1 MPDYNPVAGS
11 EADTS
16 TRASEG
22 YFRTIG
28 WGDAG
33 LRAFD
38 YDRIRNLPPL
48 DGVGEHSREQA
59 WERFTRFLKAVV
71 PVVKGGRVTGVPSQ
85 RSTRPCAR
93 ASRPRGERIR
103 RKRLQSAQRRCSLVC
118 AL

>member
-22 YFRTIG
+22 YFRTTG
-28 WGDAG
+28 WGDVG

-59 WERFTRFLKAVV
+59 WERLTRFLKAVV
-71 PVVKGGRVTGVPSQ
+71 PVAEKVGVRLAYHPNDP
-85 RSTRPCAR
+85 RARRPG
-93 ASRPRGERIR
+93 GERVR
-103 RKRLQSAQRRCSLVC
+103 RKRLQSAQK